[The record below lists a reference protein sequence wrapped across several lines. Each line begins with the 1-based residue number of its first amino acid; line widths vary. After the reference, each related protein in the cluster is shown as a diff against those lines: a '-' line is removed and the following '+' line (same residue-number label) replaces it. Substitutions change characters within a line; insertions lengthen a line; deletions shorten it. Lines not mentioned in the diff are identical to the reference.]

1 MKKKKNRHNLNLSH
15 MVSRTFDQIREGNL
29 RERGQA
35 MVITAVAFL
44 AMLAFAGLVTD
55 AGTLYLS
62 FTRLKRGLDAAA
74 VAAANQIRDSSLP
87 VAQRRALIRESAR
100 EMLALNNIEDVYSL
114 ETYLCED
121 AGKPAGFVSVC
132 PASGELKRKLAWIQ
146 ATQNSPVYF
155 LQLFGVSDIPITTH
169 SIGEAASL
177 DVVIVIDT
185 SESMASKTDFAPAD
199 GVSDYVPDYDPAAC
213 NAANTCQPLQE
224 AKVAAIAMIN
234 KFFDG
239 YDRIAIVTYDVKAAI
254 HDPDPSSPNVV
265 LEADHTAVTAAINAI
280 QLFDG
285 PSPTDVL
292 AFGDP
297 RDGEVNPMDVDG
309 DGIYFEAKDILGSTC
324 TGCGMRVAGDILK
337 AQGRVDSVWIIVFL
351 SDGTTNVSDLPPA
364 AHGASP
370 ETYNTDPNYNEVPAG
385 YTDGFCGGAIGA
397 RLWTNEPSTSY
408 SWCTDSDPSTRHCGP
423 FHAASGECPAGAAW
437 NTASPPYDAEDYA
450 RDMTDRVALV
460 YPLFKDVPEAGDPV
474 GVSERKAGDEIAIYA
489 IGLGQAA
496 KPPDYDGEVLLRYM
510 ANIGDDNLRN
520 PVPDD
525 LTDIYEQDPCD
536 PAIAPPQTSCG
547 QYYYAPSGAFLTQ
560 IFEKVA
566 GSIFTRITQ

>member
-1 MKKKKNRHNLNLSH
+1 MI
-15 MVSRTFDQIREGNL
+15 SRTFGQIREGIL
-29 RERGQA
+29 RELDYS

-55 AGTLYLS
+55 AGTLYLN

-74 VAAANQIRDSSLP
+74 VAAASEIRDSSLP
-87 VAQRRALIRESAR
+87 AAQRRALIRESAR
-100 EMLALNNIEDVYSL
+100 EMLALNNIENIYSL

-121 AGKPAGFVSVC
+121 AGIPAGFASVC
-132 PASGELKRKLAWIQ
+132 PASGEIKRKLAWIQ

-155 LQLFGVSDIPITTH
+155 LQLFGVTDVPITTH

-185 SESMASKTDFAPAD
+185 SESMANETAGFTNEF
-199 GVSDYVPDYDPAAC
+199 DPTAC
-213 NAANTCQPLQE
+213 NAANNCQPLRK
-224 AKVAAIAMIN
+224 AKDAANAMID

-239 YDRIAIVTYDVKAAI
+239 YDRISIVTYDVKATI
-254 HDPDPSSPNVV
+254 HDPDVSTPNVV
-265 LEADHTAVTAAINAI
+265 LEADHTAVKGAINAI

-285 PSPTDVL
+285 PGPSEIMV
-292 AFGDP
+292 FGDA
-297 RDGEVNPMDVDG
+297 RYGDVNPMDLDG
-309 DGIYFEAKDILGSTC
+309 DGTYFESKDIVGSTC

-385 YTDGFCGGAIGA
+385 FTDGFCGGAIGA
-397 RLWTNEPSTSY
+397 RLWTNEPSTAY
-408 SWCTDSDPSTRHCGP
+408 SWCTDSDPSTRYCGP
-423 FHAASGECPAGAAW
+423 FHAAAGECPTGSTWVGNA
-437 NTASPPYDAEDYA
+437 TPPYDTEDYA

-460 YPLFKDVPEAGDPV
+460 YPEYPLDSPEP
-474 GVSERKAGDEIAIYA
+474 KAGDEIAIYA
-489 IGLGQAA
+489 IGLGKAA
-496 KPPDYDGEVLLRYM
+496 KPPDYDGEMLLRYM
-510 ANIGDDNLRN
+510 ANIGDDNFRN
-520 PVPDD
+520 PIPDIVAD
-525 LTDIYEQDPCD
+525 AYPADPCD
-536 PAIAPPQTSCG
+536 GVAPQTSCG
-547 QYYYAPSGAFLTQ
+547 QYYYAPTGAYLTQ

>member
-1 MKKKKNRHNLNLSH
+1 MKKKINHPYKNLSD
-15 MVSRTFDQIREGNL
+15 MISRVFGQIREGNL

-35 MVITAVAFL
+35 LVITAVAFL

-55 AGTLYLS
+55 AGTLYMS
-62 FTRLKRGLDAAA
+62 FTRLKRGLDSAA
-74 VAAANQIRDSSLP
+74 VAAANEIRDSSLP
-87 VAQRRALIRESAR
+87 AAQRRALIRESAR
-100 EMLALNNIEDVYSL
+100 EMLALNDISDIYSL

-121 AGKPAGFVSVC
+121 AGIPAAFASVC
-132 PASGELKRKLAWIQ
+132 PAPGEIKRKLAWIQ

-155 LQLFGVSDIPITTH
+155 LQLFGIRDIPITTH

-185 SESMASKTDFAPAD
+185 SESMANETDINPAD
-199 GVSDYVPDYDPAAC
+199 GVSDYTPDYDATNC
-213 NAANTCQPLQE
+213 NASNTCQPLRK
-224 AKVAAIAMIN
+224 AKDAANAMID

-239 YDRIAIVTYDVKAAI
+239 YDRIAVVTYDVMAHV
-254 HDPDPSSPNVV
+254 HDPDPSTTDVV
-265 LEADHTAVTAAINAI
+265 LEADHSAVKAAINAI

-285 PSPTDVL
+285 PSPADIL

-297 RDGEVNPMDVDG
+297 QTGQVNPMNVDG
-309 DGIYFEAKDILGSTC
+309 DTDYFEVNDIIGNTC

-370 ETYNTDPNYNEVPAG
+370 ETYNTDPSFNEVPAS
-385 YTDGFCGGAIGA
+385 YSNGFCGGALGA
-397 RLWTNEPSTSY
+397 RLWTNEPSTPY
-408 SWCTDSDPSTRHCGP
+408 SWCTDGDPSTRHCGP
-423 FHAASGECPAGAAW
+423 FHTAAGECPAGAIW
-437 NTASPPYDAEDYA
+437 NTSSPPYDTEDYA

-460 YPLFKDVPEAGDPV
+460 YPEYPADSTEPK
-474 GVSERKAGDEIAIYA
+474 SGDEIAIYA

-510 ANIGDDNLRN
+510 ANIGDDNFRN
-520 PVPDD
+520 PIPDD
-525 LTDIYEQDPCD
+525 PTDIYDQDPCD

-547 QYYYAPSGAFLTQ
+547 QYYYAPSGAYLTQ

>member
-1 MKKKKNRHNLNLSH
+1 MKKKKNRHIINLSH
-15 MVSRTFDQIREGNL
+15 MVSRTFGQIRGGNL

-62 FTRLKRGLDAAA
+62 FTRLKRGLDSAA

-87 VAQRRALIRESAR
+87 AAQRRALIRESAR
-100 EMLALNNIEDVYSL
+100 EMLALNNIDDIYSL

-121 AGKPAGFVSVC
+121 AGIPAGFASIC

-155 LQLFGVSDIPITTH
+155 LQLFGVTDVPITTH

-177 DVVIVIDT
+177 DVVVVIDT
-185 SESMASKTDFAPAD
+185 SESMGSDTDIVPPYKPSA
-199 GVSDYVPDYDPAAC
+199 GWEDYNPDFDPSAC
-213 NAANTCQPLQE
+213 NTGDSCQPLRK
-224 AKVAAIAMIN
+224 AKDAANSMID

-239 YDRIAIVTYDVKAAI
+239 YDRIAIVTYDVKAII
-254 HDPDPSSPNVV
+254 HDPDLSSSEV
-265 LEADHTAVTAAINAI
+265 LEADHTAVKGAINAI

-292 AFGDP
+292 VFGDP

-309 DGIYFEAKDILGSTC
+309 DGNYFESKDMIGSTC

-351 SDGTTNVSDLPPA
+351 SDGATNVSDLPDA
-364 AHGASP
+364 ADLNNP
-370 ETYNTDPNYNEVPAG
+370 VPAG
-385 YTDGFCGGAIGA
+385 YVDGFCGGAIGA

-423 FHAASGECPAGAAW
+423 FHSASGECPIGSNW
-437 NTASPPYDAEDYA
+437 VGNASPPYDTDDYA

-460 YPLFKDVPEAGDPV
+460 YPEYPADSPEPKG
-474 GVSERKAGDEIAIYA
+474 GDEIAIYA
-489 IGLGQAA
+489 IGLGGAA
-496 KPPDYDGEVLLRYM
+496 KPPDYDGEMLLRYM
-510 ANIGDDNLRN
+510 ANIGDDNFRN
-520 PVPDD
+520 PIPDNVAD
-525 LTDIYEQDPCD
+525 DYPPDPCD
-536 PAIAPPQTSCG
+536 GVGPQTSCG
-547 QYYYAPSGAFLTQ
+547 QYYYAPSGVYLTQ